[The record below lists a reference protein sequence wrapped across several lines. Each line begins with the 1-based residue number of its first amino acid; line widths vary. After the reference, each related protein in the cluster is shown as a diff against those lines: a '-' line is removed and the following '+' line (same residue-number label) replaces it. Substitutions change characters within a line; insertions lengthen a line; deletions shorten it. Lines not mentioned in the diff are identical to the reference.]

1 MGVSVQTT
9 NTNNNKTNKFSNFTI
24 EYLEEVTEDNYFK
37 NNIMY
42 EGPEGRVKLF
52 AYYFFLDLA
61 KQLTSTDE
69 AVVKEGLR
77 TYKEELQ
84 DTINK
89 ITI

>member
-1 MGVSVQTT
+1 MKKATI
-9 NTNNNKTNKFSNFTI
+9 KTNKFSNFTI

-69 AVVKEGLR
+69 AVVKEGLK

>member
-1 MGVSVQTT
+1 MKRATV
-9 NTNNNKTNKFSNFTI
+9 KINKFSNFTI

-42 EGPEGRVKLF
+42 KGPEGPIKLF

-69 AVVKEGLR
+69 DVVKEGLR

-84 DTINK
+84 NTIDR
-89 ITI
+89 IIL